1 MAATLAAASRPP
13 CRSLAHHDACMVA
26 ARSRA
31 TIRTSITSMVV
42 NGAPTPA
49 LSYCQMPV
57 PGCQNARLYGVDGS
71 RKA

>member
-1 MAATLAAASRPP
+1 
-13 CRSLAHHDACMVA
+13 MVA

-42 NGAPTPA
+42 NGAPMPA